1 MWQHMDRTEYTGGN
15 MIQWSQRY
23 YDLPQECHDV
33 NNKWFDMMTSC
44 LKDDGVLYVPDINKS
59 FNKQGDEI
67 K

>member
-1 MWQHMDRTEYTGGN
+1 
-15 MIQWSQRY
+15 MIQWSQKY